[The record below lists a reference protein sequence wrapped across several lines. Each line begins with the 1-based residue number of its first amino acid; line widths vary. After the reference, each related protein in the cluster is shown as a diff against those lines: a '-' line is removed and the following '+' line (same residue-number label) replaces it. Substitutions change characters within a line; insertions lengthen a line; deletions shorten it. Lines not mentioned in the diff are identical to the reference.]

1 MKLLFEGNTYKKD
14 FLRGYFGDIADRVIR
29 SARGDFANL
38 DAVGYYFNTETKE
51 PIFLLPKVFLL
62 NGKGFGF
69 LHLNSESALDLTQ
82 VEITN
87 LIDDNGWQE
96 KIIYDLP
103 FWLYR
108 AMAKYRKKDRA
119 KDIELEEHI
128 SSLITPKASKG
139 ESSLLDIVLALED
152 FYKKN
157 KDLFIMIYKQSHKGY
172 NKVVWTKT
180 VRKSIPIHQGSNV
193 IYPLV
198 VNKRKEIN
206 FDEELLCIFFNT
218 LRYIA
223 SKYISDLRVESYYNL
238 MPDAEFFRKTE
249 SGMIA
254 RQLHSIKGNY
264 FSDKLQTL
272 WKLLYA
278 FHKAYQDLST
288 NRFNEDYLLTKNF
301 NDVFEDMIDELLTDD
316 NIPNDL
322 ISQQDGKVVDHL
334 FVHDS
339 LLPINKDIYYV
350 SDSKYYKEK
359 AIPQGPARYK
369 QYTYA
374 KNILQAQFNWYHAG
388 KEKDYNADHTHY
400 RDDVTEG
407 YNITPNFFI
416 SGNVTKDS
424 RYCEDNLEKILTP
437 FVDANVELSEYKN
450 RFFQFDNRLFDRDT
464 LFLRQ
469 YEINF
474 MFVLYS
480 YTAYSKA
487 KKEGF
492 RTEAK
497 KYFRNDFLDGINH
510 QYHFYI
516 AKPKVGVDLVKSIE
530 SNFRLLLGKV
540 FCPFPIK
547 KNYIG
552 QDPNLMILALENSD
566 IESKTNSDVL
576 TRLSLDFWIYEYR
589 LGDDVN
595 DVNKLIDICQ
605 EDVSYSI
612 AADPGDL
619 FYNTENLNDIPRTS
633 VLIGC
638 FKDKEH
644 LDWIM
649 NHRRYNVRWDIG
661 AKGSV
666 QKEDLC
672 FSVNYLILYNVSD
685 HRELY
690 LFKLNH
696 TDRKNIV
703 DKSDP
708 MFVDYPS
715 PTANQYLVYE
725 LDDQDMSIDH
735 IDINH
740 LEEKL
745 QYNAIEGAPIY
756 ASMGS
761 VWTV

>member
-1 MKLLFEGNTYKKD
+1 MKLLFEGYTYKKE
-14 FLRGYFGDIADRVIR
+14 FLRGYFGDIADRVMR
-29 SARGDFANL
+29 NAKGDSANL
-38 DAVGYYFNTETKE
+38 DAVGYYFNTKSKE
-51 PIFLLPKVFLL
+51 PIFLLPKVFLFD
-62 NGKGFGF
+62 NKGFGF
-69 LHLNSESALDLTQ
+69 LYLSQESALDLTQ
-82 VEITN
+82 VEISN
-87 LIDDNGWQE
+87 LIVDYGWQE

-108 AMAKYRKKDRA
+108 AMAKYRKKDKT
-119 KDIELEEHI
+119 KDIELENYI

-139 ESSLLDIVLALED
+139 ESSLLDIVLALEE

-180 VRKSIPIHQGSNV
+180 VRKSIPIHQGSNI

-198 VNKRKEIN
+198 INKRKEID

-223 SKYISDLRVESYYNL
+223 HKYISDLKVESLYNL

-249 SGMIA
+249 AGIIA

-278 FHKAYQDLST
+278 FHKEYQDLST

-316 NIPNDL
+316 DIPNDL
-322 ISQQDGKVVDHL
+322 INQQDGKVVDHM

-339 LLPINKDIYYV
+339 LLPIKKDIYYV
-350 SDSKYYKEK
+350 SDSKYYKDG
-359 AIPQGPARYK
+359 AIPEGPARYK

-374 KNILQAQFNWYHAG
+374 KNILQAQFNWYHA
-388 KEKDYNADHTHY
+388 KKSNKRTDYTHY

-416 SGNVTKDS
+416 SGNATNDS
-424 RYCEDNLEKILTP
+424 LYKEDDVCKILSP
-437 FVDANVELSEYKN
+437 FYKANKELNEYKN

-492 RTEAK
+492 RNDAK
-497 KYFRNDFLDGINH
+497 AYFRNDFLEGINA
-510 QYHFYI
+510 QYNFYV
-516 AKPKVGVDLVKSIE
+516 ARPKVGVDIQNYLDQ
-530 SNFRLLLGKV
+530 NFRLLIGKV
-540 FCPFPIK
+540 FCPYPISDDSLIPK
-547 KNYIG
+547 
-552 QDPNLMILALENSD
+552 LMIIALENSD
-566 IESKTNSDVL
+566 REKDVNNKVL
-576 TRLSLDFWIYEYR
+576 VKLSFDYWLYDYR
-589 LGDDVN
+589 LGE
-595 DVNKLIDICQ
+595 DIL
-605 EDVSYSI
+605 E
-612 AADPGDL
+612 A
-619 FYNTENLNDIPRTS
+619 NTLLEICKKDIPFKTMVSDNKNYVYKTDDLTEIPRSS
-633 VLIGC
+633 VVIGC
-638 FKDKEH
+638 FKNAEH
-644 LDWIM
+644 FEWIKKH
-649 NHRRYNVRWDIG
+649 NSYNVRWDIG

-666 QKEDLC
+666 QREDLC

-685 HRELY
+685 HKDIY
-690 LFKLNH
+690 LFKLKH
-696 TDRKNIV
+696 TDEKNIL
-703 DKSDP
+703 DKTDSI
-708 MFVDYPS
+708 FGDYPS
-715 PTANQYLVYE
+715 PTADQYLVYE
-725 LDDQDMSIDH
+725 IDQEMSIDH
-735 IDINH
+735 IDEKL

-761 VWTV
+761 VWR